1 MEYLINFFF
10 SITGISYL
18 LIWLMVSISI
28 IDKKRTIKFW
38 TVSMILFFSFLFL
51 GLRSETSGTDTL
63 NYVKYFNSNT
73 SYEGFE
79 VFYNAFTSLLR
90 LITGPEGFIFAN
102 VLVQMVLI
110 VLICRII
117 KLQNMALVLLAYIS
131 FLPGF
136 DMLTNGL
143 RQGISTCVVT
153 LIFALAYQ
161 RQSIPKIITFCVVF
175 LHKSALTFGLFYF
188 LAWIKN
194 EKYLF
199 RIINLMAIA
208 FVLLIALW
216 HLINFTE
223 DLSVFA
229 TTVSMP
235 MFDVDQSV
243 GNKFNI
249 YLIADQEILS
259 GAFKYY
265 FLLILS
271 GFLSTFYIYRKRIKL
286 LPDKRL
292 VLLFAMLVFL
302 LALPYAL
309 IWQSPYSYRFMY
321 SAFLPGLVFAVK
333 MIEIGDQKKH
343 LLYMLV
349 ILLVSAVLTYG
360 SNTYLNFTY
369 NFA

>member
-1 MEYLINFFF
+1 MEYLTNFLFNA
-10 SITGISYL
+10 TGISYL
-18 LIWLMVSISI
+18 LIWLMVFISI

-38 TVSMILFFSFLFL
+38 TVSMILLFSFLFL
-51 GLRSETSGTDTL
+51 GLRSNTSGTDTI
-63 NYVKYFNSNT
+63 NYVKYFNSDTPN
-73 SYEGFE
+73 EGFE
-79 VFYNAFTSLLR
+79 AFYNAFTYLLR
-90 LITGPEGFIFAN
+90 LITGPEGFVFAN
-102 VLVQMVLI
+102 VFVQMLLI

-117 KLQNMALVLLAYIS
+117 KLQNMALVLLAYVS

-143 RQGISTCVVT
+143 RQGLSTCIVT
-153 LIFALAYQ
+153 LIFVLAYQ
-161 RQSIPKIITFCVVF
+161 RQVIPKITAFCVVF
-175 LHKSALTFGLFYF
+175 LHKSTLTFGIFYF

-199 RIINLMAIA
+199 RIINVLAIA
-208 FVLLIALW
+208 FVLLIASW
-216 HLINFTE
+216 HVINFTE
-223 DLSVFA
+223 DLAGFA
-229 TTVSMP
+229 TAVSMP

-249 YLIADQEILS
+249 YLIAEQEILL

-265 FLLILS
+265 FLLILL
-271 GFLSTFYIYRKRIKL
+271 GFLSTFYIYRKQIKM
-286 LPDKRL
+286 LPDKRQI
-292 VLLFAMLVFL
+292 LLFAMLVFL

-333 MIEIGDQKKH
+333 MVEIGNQRKH
-343 LLYMLV
+343 MLYLLL

-369 NFA
+369 IFA